1 MILTNAT
8 KHILS
13 VIPTRTLH
21 TVASYYEMLYRT
33 DVVVQTF
40 PNFALSYIP
49 QHNDARMV
57 DVAGVGEG
65 GEIKDRLPSQE

>member
-1 MILTNAT
+1 M
-8 KHILS
+8 
-13 VIPTRTLH
+13 
-21 TVASYYEMLYRT
+21 
-33 DVVVQTF
+33 QTF

-65 GEIKDRLPSQE
+65 GEIKDRLPSQEWIYVGALNEYM

>member
-1 MILTNAT
+1 M
-8 KHILS
+8 
-13 VIPTRTLH
+13 
-21 TVASYYEMLYRT
+21 
-33 DVVVQTF
+33 QTF

-65 GEIKDRLPSQE
+65 GEIKDRLPSQERIYVGSLV